1 MAKARKSIPQ
11 KTKSLLQQEINSQ
24 CPICD
29 DQNVDHFEIHHID
42 ENPENNSPDNL
53 LMLCPICHSKITKGD
68 ISEEEVKQ
76 IKTYLMI
83 KAKGKS
89 SAKSSNTIN
98 IKGNVS
104 NSTVANSISAQTIV
118 YKSRSKPK
126 MEFADGA
133 IGKKAELKNYVKHLI
148 DRYNEYKEGDV
159 GKSKMN
165 YAAIWGIIKKEFK
178 ASAYQVPEA
187 QFEALCLF
195 LQHRIDNTKQGR
207 INRGKGFKNYSTFDE
222 IYGGE

>member
-1 MAKARKSIPQ
+1 MTKTRKSIPQ
-11 KTKSLLQQEINSQ
+11 KTKALLQQEINSQ

-29 DQNVDHFEIHHID
+29 DSNVDHFEIHHID
-42 ENPENNSPDNL
+42 ENPENNASENL
-53 LMLCPICHSKITKGD
+53 LMLCPICHSKVTKAD
-68 ISEEEVKQ
+68 IGEEEVRQ

-83 KAKGKS
+83 KAKSKS
-89 SAKSSNTIN
+89 NAKTSNIIN
-98 IKGNVS
+98 IKGNVA

-165 YAAIWGIIKKEFK
+165 YTAIWGIIKKEFK
-178 ASAYQVPEA
+178 ASAYQVPET
-187 QFEALCLF
+187 QFESLCIF
-195 LQHRIDNTKQGR
+195 LQKRIDNTKQGR
-207 INRGKGFKNYSTFDE
+207 INRGKGHKNYSRFDD
-222 IYGGE
+222 IYG